1 MRLRVALSMA
11 LVAFAV
17 LALVQA
23 PAPRGLAGYV
33 PAGPLLVLEARD
45 FAALVR
51 DWNGSAEKKHWLAS
65 ANFQVFSRSRLY
77 QRLSD
82 AQTEFAA
89 AAGFPPDMSLVES
102 AAGSDSVLALYD
114 IGKLEFLY
122 ITRLPSARAIETV
135 LWRTRGSYETRKAA
149 GVDYFVRVDP
159 VSRRVAAFA
168 TTNDYLLLATREDL
182 IPAALTLLS
191 GVRGTAVTDE
201 QWYSEAVRA
210 AKQPGELRLV
220 MNLAALVRSPHFRS
234 YWVQRNVS
242 EVRQFG
248 AGVADVF
255 RSPAQTREERVLL
268 RFGEARPAVQ
278 SGAMGQALRLVPDDA
293 GLFRAWANP
302 APDDALSLIVS
313 RVLDPQAQAGRPSEM
328 APEAPVSM
336 IAGSEGDLETRID
349 EPPLEKT
356 GDRFVPAPVR
366 RIIESAKLEAMME
379 TGATRLLPD
388 GVFAGIDLAVALIAG
403 TDWDANAV
411 RAALESAAETGPL
424 GRIAFEARGPV
435 LVIGNSSALVKK
447 IAARIQNPPPASGAA
462 YAAAFN
468 AAGERANYER
478 ITRLIDHVSSRDQH
492 SPSREP
498 RFFSEN
504 LASLGRTLGRVQSA
518 GIVRE
523 DTGRTVIETV
533 TYRLGQ
539 P

>member
-1 MRLRVALSMA
+1 MRLRIALSMSV
-11 LVAFAV
+11 VAFAV

-23 PAPRGLAGYV
+23 PAPRSLAEYV

-51 DWNGSAEKKHWLAS
+51 DWNGSAEKKLWLAS

-89 AAGFPPDMSLVES
+89 AAGFPPNISLVES
-102 AAGSDSVLALYD
+102 AAGSESALAVYD

-168 TTNDYLLLATREDL
+168 TANDYLLLATREDL

-191 GVRGTAVTDE
+191 GARGTAVTGE
-201 QWYSEAVRA
+201 QWYSETVRA

-220 MNLAALVRSPHFRS
+220 INLAALVRSPYFRS

-242 EVRQFG
+242 DVRQFG

-255 RSPAQTREERVLL
+255 RSPAEIREERVLV
-268 RFGEARPAVQ
+268 RFGQAPPAVQ
-278 SGAMGQALRLVPDDA
+278 SDGMGQALRLVPDDA

-302 APDDALSLIVS
+302 SADAALDLIVS
-313 RVLDPQAQAGRPSEM
+313 RVLEPQAQSARPSEM
-328 APEAPVSM
+328 APEAPVAA

-349 EPPLEKT
+349 EPPLERT
-356 GDRFVPAPVR
+356 GDRFSPAPLR
-366 RIIESAKLEAMME
+366 RILENAKLEAMVE
-379 TGATRLLPD
+379 TGATRLLPE
-388 GVFAGIDLAVALIAG
+388 GVFVAIDSAIALIAVI
-403 TDWDANAV
+403 DWDPNAV
-411 RAALESAAETGPL
+411 RAGLSSAAETGSL
-424 GRIAFEARGPV
+424 GRIAFEARGRV
-435 LVIGNSSALVKK
+435 LVIGNSAALVKK
-447 IAARIQNPPPASGAA
+447 IAARIQNPPPKSGAA

-468 AAGERANYER
+468 AAGERVNYER
-478 ITRLIDHVSSRDQH
+478 LTQLIDNVSSRERR

-504 LASLGRTLGRVQSA
+504 IASLGRTLGRVQTS

-523 DTGRTVIETV
+523 DTGRTVTETV